1 MGLGELLVDLSR
13 LLADPAKNAAS
24 IYAMLEA
31 NAGLAE
37 FEVAR
42 FYVADAMTAD
52 VAERLKSVDPR
63 ERVAAVDLVRLVC
76 PRTSAA
82 KLLRSVIKDPDPTVR
97 KRARATV
104 RRMMITDVALKDP
117 RFKPSPWAR
126 GPFAPGAYNPSGWS
140 FGVYG
145 RKQTGSADRGALGA
159 KGLPLLEGA
168 DDVARLVGLADGK
181 ALRRFMRP
189 GSASGSGYV
198 EFDVPKATGGARRIA
213 APRAPLRRAQR
224 VILDQIL
231 AKVPAHDAAHGF
243 VRGRSTVTN
252 AEPHVGRA
260 IVMKL
265 DLVDFFPSV
274 HYRRVVGLFEQLG
287 YPTEAAS
294 ALAGL
299 CTWRPKLGDG
309 AVAWPGVL
317 PQGAPTSP
325 AITNLVCRRLD
336 ARLSAL
342 AKKMGGVYTRYA
354 DDLTFSFPAEPE
366 RIGRFLWWVD
376 QIALQEGFVENT
388 KKRRVLRRSAQQR
401 VTGVVVNEHPAIPR
415 KDRRR
420 IKAVL
425 ANVKKNGLAAEA
437 RGNPDFE
444 AWLHGWVAY
453 ATMVQ
458 PALGARFAAALA
470 GVAP

>member
-13 LLADPAKNAAS
+13 LLADPAKNATA
-24 IYAMLEA
+24 IYALLAA

-42 FYVADAMTAD
+42 FYVADALTSD
-52 VAERLKSVDPR
+52 VSLKLKSVDPR
-63 ERVAAVDLVRLVC
+63 ERLAAVDLVGMVC

-82 KLLRSVIKDPDPTVR
+82 KLLRSVIKDPDLRVR

-104 RRMMITDVALKDP
+104 RRLMITDVALKDP

-140 FGVYG
+140 FGIYG
-145 RKQTGSADRGALGA
+145 RKPVGVPGRPAALG
-159 KGLPLLEGA
+159 LPALASA
-168 DDVARLVGLADGK
+168 DDVAQLLGLPDAA

-198 EFDVPKATGGARRIA
+198 EFDVPKATGGERRIA
-213 APRAPLRRAQR
+213 APRAPLRKAQR

-252 AEPHVGRA
+252 AKPHVGRA

-274 HYRRVVGLFEQLG
+274 HYRRVLGLFEGLG
-287 YPTEAAS
+287 YATEVAA
-294 ALAGL
+294 ALAGV
-299 CTWRPKLGDG
+299 CTWRPKLADG
-309 AVAWPGVL
+309 TVAWPGVL

-342 AKKMGGVYTRYA
+342 AKKMGGTYTRYA

-388 KKRRVLRRSAQQR
+388 KKRRVLRRSSQQR

-458 PALGARFAAALA
+458 PSLGARFAAALA
-470 GVAP
+470 GIAP